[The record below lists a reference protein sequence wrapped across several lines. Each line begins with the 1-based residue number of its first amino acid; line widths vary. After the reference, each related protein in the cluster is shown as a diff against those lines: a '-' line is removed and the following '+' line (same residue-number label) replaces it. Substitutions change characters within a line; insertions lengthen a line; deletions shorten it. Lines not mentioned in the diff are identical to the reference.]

1 MIDQALLRFVLR
13 LAVWSAAALAALAAV
28 PAAAVGICGITGS
41 AAAQGL
47 TYNPFSPTGF
57 PTATITLAMQR
68 VNPSGGAKT
77 AVVNFY
83 LQGQSAATDGT
94 TIVPIS
100 ISAASATADGLNQN
114 IFTNFAAS
122 PPNLALTPAGNHFLR
137 INFTGNNAA
146 SDNASV
152 TFQVT
157 LPPNLDLAATQ
168 DLGFDVL
175 YSCSGTGGGSPFSD
189 SGRLVKAVTFGVTVL
204 SVLQANYV
212 GADLDFGE
220 VGDKT
225 TAQVTAAP
233 GTYSTPASGNA
244 IQVRSS
250 GPYTVEMS
258 AQNQY
263 RMTYPGG
270 SPGTAN
276 QSLKYKILF
285 LGQTTSNSTAAFST
299 VICSRAGVATGEADV
314 LPIRATLLEG
324 GDGKAV
330 APDYKDVITITVSPL
345 ATQPASIDCPNTALP
360 LP

>member
-1 MIDQALLRFVLR
+1 MIDRTPSRLLPRLAAWLAAAFALLT
-13 LAVWSAAALAALAAV
+13 AV
-28 PAAAVGICGITGS
+28 PAAAAGVCGIAGS

-57 PTATITLAMQR
+57 PTATITLAMHR
-68 VNPSGGAKT
+68 INPAGGAKT

-83 LQGQSAATDGT
+83 LQGQSPTTDGT
-94 TIVPIS
+94 TIVPTA

-114 IFTNFAAS
+114 IFTNFSAT
-122 PPNLALTPAGNHFLR
+122 PPNLNLTPAGNHFLR

-175 YSCSGTGGGSPFSD
+175 YSCSGTGGGGPFTD
-189 SGRLVKAVTFGVTVL
+189 SGRLVQAVTFGVTVL

-212 GADLDFGE
+212 GNLAFP
-220 VGDKT
+220 GDMGTHT
-225 TAQVTAAP
+225 TAEVLAAP
-233 GTYSTPASGNA
+233 ATYSTSGGIDNRVE
-244 IQVRSS
+244 VRSS
-250 GPYTVEMS
+250 GAYTVEMT
-258 AQNQY
+258 AQNLY
-263 RMTYPGG
+263 RMTFAGG
-270 SPGTAN
+270 NPATAN

-285 LGQTTSNSTAAFST
+285 LGQTVSNAAPTFST
-299 VICSRAGVATGEADV
+299 VTCSRAGVATAEADK

-324 GDGKAV
+324 GDTKLPAS
-330 APDYKDVITITVSPL
+330 YIDVVTVTVTPL
-345 ATQPASIDCPNTALP
+345 ATLPASVDCPGIP
-360 LP
+360 LPAP